1 MAGDMTRE
9 VVRGLRGVPAAGAR
23 NRLVRLQ
30 GRHHALRCR
39 CDDQHCHPFRRDGMR
54 QARCAERCSLAHIH
68 ARGAGHILGPYLSR
82 VPGGTHPALGLPG
95 VSRALPDKPET
106 PIMLGTILLILLVL
120 MLLGAIPVWPHSRGW
135 GYVPSGGIGLVAVVI
150 VVLILLGRL

>member
-1 MAGDMTRE
+1 MPGP
-9 VVRGLRGVPAAGAR
+9 LRRAVFAGAHTR
-23 NRLVRLQ
+23 AGRKPYIGFVPVR
-30 GRHHALRCR
+30 R
-39 CDDQHCHPFRRDGMR
+39 
-54 QARCAERCSLAHIH
+54 
-68 ARGAGHILGPYLSR
+68 
-82 VPGGTHPALGLPG
+82 PGGTHPALDLPG
-95 VSRALPDKPET
+95 VSRAPPDKPET